1 MLFYAI
7 WEQPWENV
15 HQFNEKR
22 KTWYESVKP
31 DTFKV
36 IGVYSLQG
44 PKSKGVTIFETDR
57 AEDVNLFRNYFAL
70 AGASVDIRVAVD
82 LSTSIDVVDNL
93 QTKW

>member
-22 KTWYESVKP
+22 KAWYESVKP

-44 PKSKGVTIFETDR
+44 PMSRGVTIFETDR